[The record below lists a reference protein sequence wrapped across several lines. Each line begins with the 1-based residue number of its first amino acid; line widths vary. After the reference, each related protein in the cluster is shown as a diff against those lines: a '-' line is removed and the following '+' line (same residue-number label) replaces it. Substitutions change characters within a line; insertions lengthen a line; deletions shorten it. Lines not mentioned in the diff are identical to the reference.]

1 MDNGRNDAKM
11 TKHAMLKQIDGVAFV
26 AKGDSNHW
34 VTMDGPVS
42 VGGTEAG
49 SRPKELVLYAL
60 AGCTASDVVNILKK
74 KRVPL
79 QGFEMY
85 LAAEEAEEHPKVFTD
100 IHVEYVFFG
109 DGISSADVERAIE
122 LSTTKYCSVSAMLV
136 PKVKITHSY
145 RIEPARVKEA
155 SSSLAN

>member
-1 MDNGRNDAKM
+1 MKM
-11 TKHAMLKQIDGVAFV
+11 TKHAVLKQLDGIAFA

-34 VTMDGPVS
+34 VMMDGPES
-42 VGGTEAG
+42 VGGTDAG

-79 QGFEMY
+79 QGFEMH
-85 LAAEEAEEHPKVFTD
+85 LTGHEAEEHPKVFTD

-109 DGISSADVERAIE
+109 DDISPVDVERAIE
-122 LSTTKYCSVSAMLV
+122 LSTTKYCSVSAMLT

-145 RIEPARVKEA
+145 RIEQ
-155 SSSLAN
+155 SSVGAKPDTATLTN

>member
-1 MDNGRNDAKM
+1 
-11 TKHAMLKQIDGVAFV
+11 
-26 AKGDSNHW
+26 
-34 VTMDGPVS
+34 MDGPKS
-42 VGGTEAG
+42 AGGTEAG

-60 AGCTASDVVNILKK
+60 AGCTGSDVVNILKK

-85 LAAEEAEEHPKVFTD
+85 LAGEEAEEHPKVFTG

-109 DGISSADVERAIE
+109 DGINSADVERAIE

-145 RIEPARVKEA
+145 RIEPARVTEV